1 MRRILPALLLAAMAL
16 AGVLL
21 PEPRTAEAT
30 TLNATA
36 LRISTDPPG
45 GEGVYVTGDRI
56 SFEVTFDRTVKQW
69 NSRYNNFW
77 GANPLTSATRFQF
90 QIGSANRYAYAED
103 YGSGNNDTTIL
114 FHYDVVAAD
123 EDTDGISVPATS
135 QIENSITHVDAG
147 NIDHVGSLNRAL
159 PDNLAAAQSG
169 HEVNNLVDYDSDGD
183 GLIEVATLAQLDAIR
198 YDLDGDHDAGSNAA
212 AYRAA
217 FPKRSADNGCPDNAD
232 GNSDAD
238 DYDCAGY
245 ELDADLD
252 FAGSSYVG
260 GAGWAPIGAGQ
271 STPFTAIF
279 DGNGHTIRN
288 LTINISN
295 VEDVGLF
302 GWVAGGAIRS
312 VGLVDAEV
320 RASYDRAAQTNPR
333 VGTLAGVY
341 RDTAVR
347 YSYATGSV
355 RLSISGS
362 DTNAYAGGLLGATN
376 QGGTVAA
383 SWADVEVSVS
393 SSSTRSSDDDIG
405 GLVGLAGG
413 TGNTVTA
420 CYATG
425 SVTGSR
431 RDSTIGGLIGSN
443 NAAITASYVTGRA
456 SSPAAGA
463 TTRGLVGSQ
472 GSSGSVTASYW
483 DTDTTGHPAVFG
495 TSEGVGEATADLQRP
510 GGYTGIYAAW
520 NVDADGDATTGD
532 ASGYDDPWHFGESD
546 QYPILKF
553 GHNAASI
560 GHQRGVEN
568 VDYDRNGNGLIEV
581 SRLAQLNAIRRDL
594 DGDGAVSDGDA
605 VDYALAFPGARSGM
619 GCPGSGCEG
628 YELAADLDFDGSA
641 YAGGAGWVPIGT
653 ASAPYTATF
662 RGNGRTIANLF
673 INSIGVPQAGLFG
686 QVSGGTIEGVGLTDV
701 NITAQRSAVTTGDI
715 FAVGALAGAVSDTT
729 VRYSYATGAVKPG
742 DSLRTG
748 TRAGGLIGRALGSSA
763 VWSSWSTAAVTIAST
778 PLGPDRV
785 GGLVGE
791 LTGDSASSR
800 ARLTSSYAAGAVTAQ
815 HDTVVGGLVGISAN
829 ATVTD
834 SYASGRLMGGNRGG
848 LIGNPNGAQTAVT
861 ASYWDA
867 ESTTIADDNDGDAP
881 EGKTTTDLITP
892 TGYAGIYAGWNRNV
906 DGRGGNDDPWD
917 FGVSAA
923 GSGGQYP
930 ILKFGHSA
938 GGIALQRA
946 AAIRRDYDAD
956 DNGLIEI
963 SNLAQLN
970 AMRWDL
976 DGDGDN
982 PTSADDY
989 NAAFANRL
997 PASGAYGVSGCPL
1010 ADGCAG
1016 YELAADLDFDEN
1028 GDGAITEAGD
1038 PAYWNGGAGWERIGT
1053 CCAGAYNAIFDGNGH
1068 TIANLYIN
1076 RPSAPADYGLFG
1088 GTGADSHITRVGLP
1102 NANVT
1107 GQDYVGA
1114 LAGDTRGRV
1123 SFSWA
1128 TGQVSGDDYIG
1139 LLVGINHGPVYA
1151 SWSSGQVTGDAFVGG
1166 LVGTNGGHIIAA
1178 YSHANVTVNTRI
1190 GGGLTGQ
1197 IQNITG
1203 VSADTSTRIDAS
1215 YSTGVVSGS
1224 GNRKGG
1230 AIGQPDT
1237 GSSSRLTATNTYWDA
1252 TSSGISA
1259 ADLDSRSVMAGVT
1272 AKTTFELQAP
1282 TEYGDTGIYAGWNV
1296 DVDGQAGADDPW
1308 DFGTFCDYPALQYG
1322 GHLVSRQRP
1331 AADDDFPNNDVTFY
1345 SGQTVTLTAGNR
1357 GGTAYLW
1364 EQILDGTA
1372 HTVTLSGAETAQAT
1386 FMAPAGLD
1394 DAVALNFKLTLLADG
1409 VCRTDLVKVTI
1420 LPAQPNELSS
1430 LTVTAGGTT
1439 RPLTPAFA
1447 SSGRSFDTY
1456 VGAYTGRAE
1465 IAMAPADEEA
1475 TVSFNGDDPVAG
1487 SRTETVSLAEG
1498 HNRFTI
1504 TVTPPEPEA
1513 PAEGEDDAAA
1523 EPLEPVTYHL
1533 NIRRQRTPKL
1543 AFNPPH
1549 YLLMNEGETAT
1560 YTVELDTRW
1569 LGAEVIINIS
1579 SDNPDITVSPD
1590 TVSISQY
1597 DWSERTIEVTAAK
1610 DADGEDDYATIRHIA
1625 NGGHYNNVGGRLRVE
1640 VSDNDTVAPTPTPGP
1655 TPTPTPAPTPTPTPV
1670 PGLPTVANTFTTTVL
1685 VDGQTV
1691 TITREA
1697 GSLTGV
1703 TLAYPATLTRNLQVT
1718 IAPLLDGIPL
1728 ASERFGLGTTGATLT
1743 VVGVPAGGLEIC
1755 LPLSN
1760 ALVAEAGTRPLTL
1773 VRYGGT
1779 GWQGLP
1785 GAERRGM
1792 SVCAGRVST
1801 GLFAAAYVLPQLGPA
1816 SDLTVAAGDAAGTL
1830 TLRWTP
1836 GANATRHWVAGIK
1849 QSDWDAGDFS
1859 GIIWTAADGRDTHT
1873 VSGLDS
1879 GAEYVFAVAAGRGA
1893 EWSGWTAL
1901 VRGTPN

>member
-1 MRRILPALLLAAMAL
+1 ML
-16 AGVLL
+16 
-21 PEPRTAEAT
+21 
-30 TLNATA
+30 
-36 LRISTDPPG
+36 
-45 GEGVYVTGDRI
+45 
-56 SFEVTFDRTVKQW
+56 
-69 NSRYNNFW
+69 
-77 GANPLTSATRFQF
+77 
-90 QIGSANRYAYAED
+90 
-103 YGSGNNDTTIL
+103 
-114 FHYDVVAAD
+114 
-123 EDTDGISVPATS
+123 ATS
-135 QIENSITHVDAG
+135 T
-147 NIDHVGSLNRAL
+147 HVGSLNRAL
-159 PDNLAAAQSG
+159 PDNLATAQSG

-252 FAGSSYVG
+252 FAGSDYTS

-279 DGNGHTIRN
+279 DGNGHIIRN

-431 RDSTIGGLIGSN
+431 GDSTIGGLIGSN
-443 NAAITASYVTGRA
+443 NAAITASYATGRV
-456 SSPAAGA
+456 SSPDGDALI
-463 TTRGLVGSQ
+463 RGLI
-472 GSSGSVTASYW
+472 GSSGSGSSVTNSYW
-483 DTDTTGHPAVFG
+483 DTDTTGRPAVLG
-495 TSEGVGEATADLQRP
+495 TSRGVGEATADLQRP

-520 NVDADGDATTGD
+520 NVDADADATTGD

-619 GCPGSGCEG
+619 GCAGSGCEG

-641 YAGGAGWVPIGT
+641 YAGGAGWAPIGT

-662 RGNGRTIANLF
+662 RGNGRAIANLF
-673 INSIGVPQAGLFG
+673 INSFGVAQAGLFG
-686 QVSGGTIEGVGLTDV
+686 QVSGGAIEGVGLTDV
-701 NITAQRSAVTTGDI
+701 NITAQYSSAIPGAI

-729 VRYSYATGAVKPG
+729 VRYSYATGAVKLG
-742 DSLRTG
+742 DSLYTG

-763 VWSSWSTAAVTIAST
+763 VVSGWSTAAVTITST

-785 GGLVGE
+785 GGLIGE
-791 LTGDSASSR
+791 LTGSSASSR
-800 ARLTSSYAAGAVTAQ
+800 ARLTSSYAAGAVTANQ
-815 HDTVVGGLVGISAN
+815 PDTVVGGLVGISSN

-834 SYASGRLMGGNRGG
+834 SYASGRLTDGNRGG

-861 ASYWDA
+861 ASYWDTDA
-867 ESTTIADDNDGDAP
+867 TTIADDNDGDAP

-892 TGYAGIYAGWNRNV
+892 TGYAGIYAGWDENV

-938 GGIALQRA
+938 GSIALQRA

-989 NAAFANRL
+989 NAAFAGRL
-997 PASGAYGVSGCPL
+997 AASAAYAVNGCPL

-1016 YELAADLDFDEN
+1016 YELAADLDFDTN
-1028 GDGAITEAGD
+1028 GDGSITSADGVVSYG
-1038 PAYWNGGAGWERIGT
+1038 AGGAGWVPVGIG
-1053 CCAGAYNAIFDGNGH
+1053 AGANMPYTGRFDGNGH
-1068 TIANLYIN
+1068 TIANMMIN
-1076 RPSAPADYGLFG
+1076 STDVIYVGLFG
-1088 GTGADSHITRVGLP
+1088 WAPSGPIENVGLP
-1102 NANVT
+1102 GVDITANYPT
-1107 GQDYVGA
+1107 GSIYP
-1114 LAGDTRGRV
+1114 
-1123 SFSWA
+1123 FS
-1128 TGQVSGDDYIG
+1128 
-1139 LLVGINHGPVYA
+1139 
-1151 SWSSGQVTGDAFVGG
+1151 VGG
-1166 LVGTNGGHIIAA
+1166 LVGLLTGAARGSYVTGEIAVDVT
-1178 YSHANVTVNTRI
+1178 STANIATSSV
-1190 GGGLTGQ
+1190 GGLVGRTIGASVIAGSYATADISVTSTSTDTRPDIAGGLVGTLAGNAANQGSVFASYAAGAVSANRDGAEVGGLAGATGQ
-1197 IQNITG
+1197 VT
-1203 VSADTSTRIDAS
+1203 IDAS
-1215 YSTGVVSGS
+1215 YATGRPTATGSGS
-1224 GNRKGG
+1224 QTGGLFGN
-1230 AIGQPDT
+1230 Q
-1237 GSSSRLTATNTYWDA
+1237 GSNATITASYWDA
-1252 TSSGISA
+1252 DTSGIDDD
-1259 ADLDSRSVMAGVT
+1259 ADEEPPEG
-1272 AKTTFELQAP
+1272 KTTLALWEP
-1282 TEYGDTGIYAGWNV
+1282 SGYTGIYAGWNV

-1308 DFGTFCDYPALQYG
+1308 DFGTFCHYPALQYG

-1331 AADDDFPNNDVTFY
+1331 AAVDGFPDNDVIVY
-1345 SGQTVTLTAGNR
+1345 SGQVATLIAGKL
-1357 GGTAYLW
+1357 GGSAYLW
-1364 EQILDGTA
+1364 EQIVGADGQA
-1372 HTVTLSGAETAQAT
+1372 VTLSGSDKAQAT

-1394 DAVALNFKLTLLADG
+1394 DAVEFNFRLTLLDGG
-1409 VCRTDLVKVTI
+1409 VCATDLVKVTV
-1420 LPAQPNELSS
+1420 LPARPNELSN
-1430 LTVTAGGTT
+1430 LTVTAGGTV
-1439 RPLTPAFA
+1439 RPLTPTFA

-1475 TVSFNGDDPVAG
+1475 TVSFNGDAPVAG

-1523 EPLEPVTYHL
+1523 ADGEADAAEPLEPVTYRL

-1543 AFNPPH
+1543 AFDPPQ

-1569 LGAEVIINIS
+1569 LGAEVVINIS

-1597 DWSERTIEVTAAK
+1597 DWSEREITVTAAD

-1640 VSDNDTVAPTPTPGP
+1640 VSDDDAPAIPTPTPTPGP
-1655 TPTPTPAPTPTPTPV
+1655 TPTPTPTPM
-1670 PGLPTVANTFTTTVL
+1670 PGLPTVAATFTTEVA

-1718 IAPLLDGIPL
+1718 IAPLLDGVPL

-1743 VVGVPAGGLEIC
+1743 VVGVPAGGLEVC
-1755 LPLSN
+1755 LPLSD
-1760 ALVAEAGTRPLTL
+1760 ALVSEAGSRPLTL

-1785 GAERRGM
+1785 GAERRGDA
-1792 SVCAGRVST
+1792 VCAARVST
-1801 GLFAAAYVLPQLGPA
+1801 GLFAAAYALPQLGPA
-1816 SDLTVAAGDAAGTL
+1816 SDLTVMPGDAAGTL
-1830 TLRWTP
+1830 ALRWMA

-1849 QSDWDAGDFS
+1849 QTDWDAGDFS
-1859 GIIWTAADGRDTHT
+1859 GLIWTAASSNDTHT

-1893 EWSGWTAL
+1893 EWSGWTGLA
-1901 VRGTPN
+1901 RGVAE